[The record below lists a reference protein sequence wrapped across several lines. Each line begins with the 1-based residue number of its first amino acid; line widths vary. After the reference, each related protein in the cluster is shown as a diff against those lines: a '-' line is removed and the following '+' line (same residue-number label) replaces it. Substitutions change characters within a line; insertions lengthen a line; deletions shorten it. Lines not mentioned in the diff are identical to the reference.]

1 MSFIKLFEEFVQK
14 KDVDCKSKLSVFLSE
29 EEQVNEMERELDED
43 DDGGVS
49 YTNFINILAI
59 TNVHEIF

>member
-14 KDVDCKSKLSVFLSE
+14 KDIDTKSKLSAFLSE
-29 EEQVNEMERELDED
+29 DEQPAPEPEPEQQE

-49 YTNFINILAI
+49 IYDF
-59 TNVHEIF
+59 NVC